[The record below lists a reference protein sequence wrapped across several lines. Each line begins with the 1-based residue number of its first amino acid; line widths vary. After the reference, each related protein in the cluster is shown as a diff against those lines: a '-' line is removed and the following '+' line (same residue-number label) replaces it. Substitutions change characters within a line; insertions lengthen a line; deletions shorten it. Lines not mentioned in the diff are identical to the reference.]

1 MTDLLIQCYN
11 EHPEKTF
18 FPARAALRVL
28 SVCNTKRA
36 ESRSVEVDVCEQYDI
51 TLYMLHCIRSKKQS
65 GRFGEIS
72 QEITIAK
79 LAPAQSDVVTLP
91 YNWYRAV
98 SGRDAATL
106 RES

>member
-1 MTDLLIQCYN
+1 M
-11 EHPEKTF
+11 HH
-18 FPARAALRVL
+18 R
-28 SVCNTKRA
+28 
-36 ESRSVEVDVCEQYDI
+36 
-51 TLYMLHCIRSKKQS
+51 IRSNKQS

-79 LAPAQSDVVTLP
+79 LAPAQSDVLTLP

-98 SGRDAATL
+98 SGWDAATL

>member
-1 MTDLLIQCYN
+1 MRGVKYN
-11 EHPEKTF
+11 
-18 FPARAALRVL
+18 
-28 SVCNTKRA
+28 KRRGGPSKN
-36 ESRSVEVDVCEQYDI
+36 EP
-51 TLYMLHCIRSKKQS
+51 IREAGPS

-79 LAPAQSDVVTLP
+79 LAPAQSDVLTLP

-98 SGRDAATL
+98 SGWDAATL